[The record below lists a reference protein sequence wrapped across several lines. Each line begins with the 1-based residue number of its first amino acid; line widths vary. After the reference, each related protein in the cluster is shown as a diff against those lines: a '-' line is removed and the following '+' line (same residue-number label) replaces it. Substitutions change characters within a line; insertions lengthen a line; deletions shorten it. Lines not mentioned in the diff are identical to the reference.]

1 MYPAHPAKAA
11 ANISEYQ
18 LFIDAHIERWKGL
31 FQELIRI
38 PSYFEGEHEIGK
50 RVAQHI
56 ESLGV
61 EVNEVSHIAET
72 LKELPT
78 AQYPISER
86 AERCSLVAR
95 LRGSG
100 GGRSLV
106 INTHLDVV
114 PEGDPSTWTYPPFSG
129 HIDYERNIIYGRGAM
144 DDKAGVTASLAI
156 LETLSQARTRLPGD
170 VVFHYV
176 LEDEI
181 TGNGTLLCLEAGFGG
196 DAALIMDGTR
206 MDKAINQHA
215 GQLQFE
221 ITVKGKPASV
231 SVSHMG
237 INAAEMMARLVIH
250 LRESIF
256 ALNEQ
261 RLPPWTKFPSP
272 YQLVVQKI
280 ESRGVQLTVP
290 ELAIAQCYVT
300 FPPQHTLATMRG
312 LLQEQVRIFSTTH
325 NLPIEPRLDWNGFA
339 TEPVQSD
346 TQQLEQVLQDSATRL
361 GMPPIDIGPSTGT
374 SDMRHFSQVGIP
386 CVLYGPGNGYN
397 PHRPDEHYYLE
408 DLPRIILF
416 YVDFV
421 HAWCGPNLSKG

>member
-1 MYPAHPAKAA
+1 MEAA
-11 ANISEYQ
+11 DNIREYQ
-18 LFIDAHIERWKGL
+18 LFIDTHIERWKVL
-31 FQELIRI
+31 FQELIGI
-38 PSYFEGEHEIGK
+38 PSYFEGEHEIVK
-50 RVAQHI
+50 RVAQDI

-61 EVNEVSHIAET
+61 EVHKVSHVAGT
-72 LKELPT
+72 LRELPT

-86 AERCSLVAR
+86 PERCSLVAR
-95 LRGSG
+95 VRGGG

-106 INTHLDVV
+106 INVHLDVV
-114 PEGDPSTWTYPPFSG
+114 PEGDPSTWTHPPFSG
-129 HIDYERNIIYGRGAM
+129 HIDKERNIIYGRGAM

-156 LETLSQARTRLPGD
+156 LETLSKSDTQLSGD
-170 VVFHYV
+170 VIFQYV

-181 TGNGTLLCLEAGFGG
+181 TGNGSLLCLEEGFGG

-206 MDKAINQHA
+206 MDKGINQHA

-221 ITVKGKPASV
+221 IVLKGKPASV

-237 INAAEMMARLVIH
+237 TNAAEMMARLVIH
-250 LRESIF
+250 LREAIF

-261 RLPPWTKFPSP
+261 RMPPWDRFPSP
-272 YQLVVQKI
+272 YQLVVQRI
-280 ESRGVQLTVP
+280 ESQGAQLTVP
-290 ELAIAQCYVT
+290 ELAVAQCYVT
-300 FPPQHTLATMRG
+300 FPPQHNLLTMRE
-312 LLQEQVRIFSTTH
+312 LLQEQVREFSTVHT
-325 NLPIEPRLDWNGFA
+325 LPVEPRLDWNGFA

-346 TQQLEQVLQDSATRL
+346 TGQLEQVLQESAIRL

-374 SDMRHFSQVGIP
+374 SDMRHFSRVGIP

-416 YVDFV
+416 YLDLA
-421 HAWCGPNLSKG
+421 HAWCR

>member
-1 MYPAHPAKAA
+1 LYPAKTADTIREH
-11 ANISEYQ
+11 Q
-18 LFIDAHIERWKGL
+18 LFIDAHIERWQIL
-31 FQELIRI
+31 LQDLIRI
-38 PSYFEGEHEIGK
+38 PSYFEGEHEIVK
-50 RVAQHI
+50 RVAHYIQ
-56 ESLGV
+56 SLGV
-61 EVNEVSHIAET
+61 EVNKVPHIPEA
-72 LKELPT
+72 LKELAT

-86 AERCSLVAR
+86 PERSSLVAR

-114 PEGDPSTWTYPPFSG
+114 PEGDPSTWTHAPFSG
-129 HIDYERNIIYGRGAM
+129 HIDNERNIIYGRGAM

-156 LETLSQARTRLPGD
+156 LETLSKSDEQLPGD
-170 VVFHYV
+170 VIFQYV

-181 TGNGTLLCLEAGFGG
+181 TDNGSLLGLEAGFGG

-206 MDKAINQHA
+206 MDKGINQHA
-215 GQLQFE
+215 GQVQFE
-221 ITVKGKPASV
+221 IVLKGKPASV

-237 INAAEMMARLVIH
+237 TNAAEMMARLVIH
-250 LRESIF
+250 LREAIF
-256 ALNEQ
+256 ALNDQ
-261 RLPPWTKFPSP
+261 RLPPWDRFPSP

-280 ESRGVQLTVP
+280 ESQGAQLTVP
-290 ELAIAQCYVT
+290 DLAVAQCYVT
-300 FPPQHTLATMRG
+300 FPPQDNLATMRG

-346 TQQLEQVLQDSATRL
+346 TEQLEQVLQNSATRL
-361 GMPPIDIGPSTGT
+361 GMPSIDIGPSTGT

-416 YVDFV
+416 YLDFI
-421 HAWCGPNLSKG
+421 HEWCGPGLK